1 LAWNSQAVL
10 RDQQSIGTKRAPQT
24 LFVELPREAN
34 DIGPGYPVW
43 FSCCSGIG
51 SGSGSGSGDNSDWRE
66 AAANAPARQEASVR
80 IQSSIS
86 FLLPGLTNESEE
98 AQKLRD
104 RAKRLV
110 YEMASHECDILRETL
125 AKDCKLE
132 TVNSNL
138 ARQQYG
144 NQQEGYNV
152 NGQLSLVVTLK

>member
-1 LAWNSQAVL
+1 MILVPAILCGFLAVSA
-10 RDQQSIGTKRAPQT
+10 SAQT
-24 LFVELPREAN
+24 
-34 DIGPGYPVW
+34 PVTVRT
-43 FSCCSGIG
+43 GG
-51 SGSGSGSGDNSDWRE
+51 E
-66 AAANAPARQEASVR
+66 AAANAPARQEVSVR

-86 FLLPGLTNESEE
+86 FLLPGPTNESEE